1 MTSYCCKA
9 FREFHKSCHTFE
21 PQCAF
26 SEMSIK
32 QFDKLFDR
40 IMASH
45 AENVLYWKNLE
56 GDLLKSAAKME
67 NHREQGTLFGEL
79 EVWSCSGT
87 YIWQCPEVLKFL
99 SESGHFKML
108 ITCARIKQA
117 LQHIIFAISKIHN
130 NVLLND

>member
-1 MTSYCCKA
+1 MT
-9 FREFHKSCHTFE
+9 
-21 PQCAF
+21 QCAF

-67 NHREQGTLFGEL
+67 NHREQGALFGEL
-79 EVWSCSGT
+79 EVWPCSGI
-87 YIWQCPEVLKFL
+87 YGNVLKSLAF
-99 SESGHFKML
+99 EVFE
-108 ITCARIKQA
+108 
-117 LQHIIFAISKIHN
+117 
-130 NVLLND
+130 